1 MSEGTIGLAFLL
13 FTLIFLPA
21 ACVFVTRQA
30 AEGSINRNAT
40 AGIRTRY
47 TQASDEAWTAGHAA
61 ALPVVKR
68 MWIAGGAGILVAVS
82 VHFLVGGQAG
92 PVTALV
98 ALIAQ
103 TVILVQSA
111 AAANGAARTVED

>member
-30 AEGSINRNAT
+30 AEGSINRNAA

-47 TQASDEAWTAGHAA
+47 TQASDEAWTAGRAA
-61 ALPVVKR
+61 ALP
-68 MWIAGGAGILVAVS
+68 VAVS

-103 TVILVQSA
+103 TVILFQAA
-111 AAANGAARTVED
+111 AAANGATRTVKD